1 MEDAGHLSLIG
12 FTAGSR
18 STPAFGMARNFISR
32 EGSEVENAE
41 NQELAAIMS
50 YFWVRAKC
58 LYPAEV
64 VQDFED
70 YYSRYNIPRFDP
82 DWPASYSDRGTLAFP
97 LAAGKYTFQDIER
110 APGCG
115 IVAQRYAR

>member
-1 MEDAGHLSLIG
+1 
-12 FTAGSR
+12 
-18 STPAFGMARNFISR
+18 MARNFISC

-50 YFWVRAKC
+50 YLWVRAKR

-82 DWPASYSDRGTLAFP
+82 DWPAAYSDRGTLEFP
-97 LAAGKYTFQDIER
+97 LAAGKYAFQDIER